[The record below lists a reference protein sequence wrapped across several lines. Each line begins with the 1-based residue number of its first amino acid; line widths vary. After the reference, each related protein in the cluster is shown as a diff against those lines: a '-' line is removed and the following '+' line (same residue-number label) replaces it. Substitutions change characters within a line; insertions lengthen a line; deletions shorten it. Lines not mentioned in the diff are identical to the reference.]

1 MPENSIVVPL
11 DGSKGAEKAIPLAKR
26 LATIYGAGINFVHV
40 VDGEVV
46 ESDEDFERAR
56 EVFKGYVTDLAR
68 SEELDGTPCEVRRGS
83 PSDQILDFAS
93 DARCIAIGSHGRGG
107 FRATV
112 IGSVADKVVRG
123 TGVPVFVV
131 PIAGRGDLGPEPIVV
146 GLDGSG
152 RAEVGLEAAREIAAA
167 TGAGLYLV
175 RAHYFPAPSTVE
187 FGYYA
192 PDLAESVRIGA
203 EEYLQEV
210 AGEGE
215 TAVTVLGPADTA
227 ILETARQLDAGL
239 IVLTSHGRGLAG
251 RLALGSTTDRVMH
264 AAERVLLVVPSP
276 QDS

>member
-1 MPENSIVVPL
+1 MSESSIVVPL
-11 DGSKGAEKAIPLAKR
+11 DGSKGAEKAIR
-26 LATIYGAGINFVHV
+26 LAEIYGAPIRLIHV

-46 ESDEDFERAR
+46 ESEEDFRRAR
-56 EVFKGYVTDLAR
+56 DVFTVYANDLAKR
-68 SEELDGTPCEVRRGS
+68 EGLDGTPCEVRRGS
-83 PSDQILDFAS
+83 PSAQILDFAS
-93 DARCIAIGSHGRGG
+93 GAKCMAIGSHGRGG

-123 TGVPVFVV
+123 TSVPVFVV
-131 PIAGRGDLGPEPIVV
+131 PIAGRGDLGPDPIVV
-146 GLDGSG
+146 GLDGSK
-152 RAEVGLEAAREIAAA
+152 RAEAGLEAARELAAA
-167 TGAGLYLV
+167 TGSSLYLV

-203 EEYLQEV
+203 EEYLQEI
-210 AGEGE
+210 AREGE
-215 TAVTVLGPADTA
+215 SAVTVLGPADSA
-227 ILETARQLDAGL
+227 ILESARQLDADL

-276 QDS
+276 PDS